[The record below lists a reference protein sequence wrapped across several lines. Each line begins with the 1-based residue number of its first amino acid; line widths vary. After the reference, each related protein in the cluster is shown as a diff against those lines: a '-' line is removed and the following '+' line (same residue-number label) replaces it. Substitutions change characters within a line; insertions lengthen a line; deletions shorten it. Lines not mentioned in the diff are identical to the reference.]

1 MSALVQAHVF
11 ISGGVQGV
19 GFRYWT
25 RGEALKLGLTG
36 WVRNL
41 PDGKVEAVFEGPK
54 EKIEE
59 IIERCRKGPIWTG
72 KNEVAVEWK
81 RVSREFSGFEIRK

>member
-1 MSALVQAHVF
+1 MIRAHVF

-25 RGEALKLGLTG
+25 RGEALKLGLNG

-41 PDGKVEAVFEGPK
+41 PNGKVEAVFEGPK

-59 IIERCRKGPIWTG
+59 MVEKCRKGPFWTRE
-72 KNEVAVEWK
+72 NEVEVEWQK
-81 RVSREFSGFEIRK
+81 ASQEFSGFEIRK

>member
-41 PDGKVEAVFEGPK
+41 PNSKVEAVFEGPR
-54 EKIEE
+54 EKVEE
-59 IIERCRKGPIWTG
+59 MVEKCKKGPVWTG
-72 KNEVAVEWK
+72 KNEVTVEWK
-81 RVSREFSGFEIRK
+81 RASKEISGFEIRK

>member
-1 MSALVQAHVF
+1 MSVLVQARVY
-11 ISGGVQGV
+11 IIGGVQGV

-41 PDGKVEAVFEGPK
+41 PNGKVEAVFEGPK

-59 IIERCRKGPIWTG
+59 K
-72 KNEVAVEWK
+72 
-81 RVSREFSGFEIRK
+81 

>member
-11 ISGGVQGV
+11 IAGGVQGV

-25 RGEALKLGLTG
+25 RSQAFKLNLTG

-41 PDGKVEAVFEGPK
+41 PNGKVEAVFEGPK

-59 IIERCRKGPIWTG
+59 MVEKCRKGPLWTG
-72 KNEVAVEWK
+72 ENEVAVEWQK
-81 RVSREFSGFEIRK
+81 ASQEFSGFEIRK

>member
-1 MSALVQAHVF
+1 MNVQAHVF

-25 RGEALKLGLTG
+25 RGEAFKLGLTG

-41 PDGKVEAVFEGPK
+41 PNGKVEAVFEGPK

-59 IIERCRKGPIWTG
+59 MVEKCRKGPLWTG
-72 KNEVAVEWK
+72 KNEIEVEWGK
-81 RVSREFSGFEIRK
+81 VGKEFSGFEIRK